1 MTETYTAKSIEGY
14 FQHSH
19 ASGGDYSV
27 AGRGNLYK
35 ARWDV
40 SEGLRQFVL
49 KTVEDTKD
57 TDEWS
62 SRGLSCY
69 PSRMPFWEENRY
81 YLIIQCSEPD
91 FFPAMN
97 RIAANI
103 LNSEMVSGPDIIALF
118 REERAFWS
126 KTRIALTEEQAA
138 GLFGELFFMLEYFPT
153 QLPDL
158 INERWSASDYSDKDF
173 SWDDL
178 QVEVKT
184 AMSSQQ
190 PITHTVSSLHQLQED
205 GRPLVMFSLVAHSDE
220 GGSRSLH
227 ELVDAVL
234 LGLSGDP
241 PTRTFFTDT
250 LENIGYVLHHPDM
263 EKFRFTLI
271 HGDGDF
277 YAVTDDF
284 PRLTTEDNPDDARI
298 NIGSYQIKLT
308 NVEKLKMDIPK
319 PATIREILAEYN
331 RVSKEPGSS

>member
-1 MTETYTAKSIEGY
+1 MSETYTAESLEGY

-27 AGRGNLYK
+27 AGRGDLYK
-35 ARWDV
+35 ARWEISD
-40 SEGLRQFVL
+40 GIRQFVI
-49 KTVEDTKD
+49 KTAEDAKD
-57 TDEWS
+57 IDEWS

-69 PSRMPFWEENRY
+69 PSRMPFWKRDKHH
-81 YLIIQCSEPD
+81 LIIACSEPD

-103 LNSEMVSGPDIIALF
+103 LNVEMVSGPDVISLF

-126 KTRIALTEEQAA
+126 RTRIALTDEQAA

-153 QLPDL
+153 ELPDL
-158 INERWSASDYSDKDF
+158 INEHWSGSDYSDKDF

-205 GRPLVMFSLVAHSDE
+205 ERPLVMFSLVAHPDE
-220 GGSRSLH
+220 GGSRALH

-234 LGLSGDP
+234 SGLSEDP
-241 PTRTFFTDT
+241 STRASFTDT
-250 LENIGYVLHHPDM
+250 LEDLGYVLHHPEM
-263 EKFRFTLI
+263 EKFRFTLT

-284 PRLTTEDNPDDARI
+284 PRLTTEDNPDDTRI
-298 NIGSYQIKLT
+298 SIGSYQIKLA
-308 NVEKLKMDIPK
+308 NVEKLRMEPPK
-319 PATIREILAEYN
+319 PATIQEILAEYS
-331 RVSKEPGSS
+331 RVSKP